1 MTDYSNQQITPVDIE
16 DEMRTAYIDYAMSVI
31 ISRALPDVR
40 DGLKPVHR
48 RVLYSMDELGVGA
61 GKPFKKSAR
70 IVGDCFIAGTMV
82 STPQG
87 LLPIENLQV
96 GDEVYTQNNLRKIT
110 QLYIMPKQKLWE
122 VKTKNNQTNICTA
135 GQKFKVF
142 TSDLQFVWKEAKDL
156 QAGDLIVCRE
166 IKTEPKLVEVF
177 DNQVLTNQNNEPT
190 KLLIDEIYFS
200 EITSVKETYEDITY
214 DIQVETDHEF
224 IANGMLVHN
233 CLGKYHPHGDASVYD
248 TLVRLAQE
256 WSMRY
261 LLVDGQG
268 NFGSVDGDSAAS
280 MRYCVVG
287 DTRIKTNQGL
297 LKIQDLIQNSA
308 LNSETDLHLKVLS
321 LHKIQNQTSKFF
333 NSGKHPVYQLVT
345 EEGFK
350 LAGTAN
356 HPVLVFTKD
365 AEGKP
370 LYAWKLL
377 EKIEKGDKIII
388 DRTQSV
394 LNEKELT
401 ETEKNWAIIA
411 GCLISEG
418 FISEKRLGF
427 NNTDQKYYQDFVE
440 AYRVNVGNKFY
451 DYARTLKSGK
461 PIYEFDVQNLSEFIQ
476 SPLYAD
482 LVGLK
487 SGEKRIPEYIF
498 QASKPAQR
506 IFLQYLFEGDGSISL
521 VRDTTLCLQYCTQSR
536 QLAEDVQL
544 LLLEFGVIGKV
555 SPCKERNEFKVAIG
569 GFHNIQKFY
578 ENINFA
584 SQKIEKFKQLFEN
597 EQLRREQEN
606 PKYQLTA
613 DYIPYIADYIRQYDR
628 QATGKYNYFLAKKNF
643 DRYERIDSYLPEILT
658 TINNENLKKL
668 FQELIAD
675 RYYFATVA
683 QCEQLTEEAI
693 VYSVKVESECHSF
706 VANGLINHNTEARL
720 QRISEELLADLNK
733 DTVDFQPN
741 FDDSLQEPS
750 VLPCKVP
757 NLLINGTSGIAVG
770 MATNMAPHNLTES
783 IEGVIAY
790 LENPEITIRELMNYI
805 PAPDF
810 PTGGTIYGLNGV
822 RNAYET
828 GRGRVVMR
836 AKADF
841 QESKTGKAQIIVTE
855 IPYQVNKAQ
864 MIERTWELVQE
875 KKIEGISEIRD
886 ESDREGMRIVYD
898 LRKDAV
904 PMVVLNQLYN
914 YTALQS
920 SFGINNV
927 ALVKGR
933 PQTLNLKEMIH
944 YFVEHRHDVVYRRTA
959 FELKEAQ
966 ARQHILAGLL
976 IALDHLDEVIALIR
990 ASQDAEN
997 AKVGLMEKFGLSEI
1011 QAKAIL
1017 EMRLQRL
1024 TALERDKIVKEY
1036 EEITALIIKLEA
1048 ILADKGLRAEIIK
1061 NELLEMKQKYGD
1073 KRRSEIMRDV
1083 DGEEFSDEDMIQNE
1097 QAVIS
1102 ISHEGYIKRTSLN
1115 EYRTQG
1121 RGGVGSRG
1129 TSKGEDFTEH
1139 LFVASLLDY
1148 ILIFTE
1154 SGQVYWLKV
1163 YKIPEAGKTARGRA
1177 IQNLVQM
1184 DKEDKVRA
1192 VVKVSNLKDPDYL
1205 ENHYLV
1211 MCTEKGVIKKTTLE
1225 AFSRPRQ
1232 NGIRAISFQEG
1243 EDDRLLNVELT
1254 DGNADI
1260 IIAIRSGRAIRFHE
1274 DAVRSMGRVA
1284 YGVRGI
1290 TLDDETDIV
1299 VGMVC
1304 IDKPEL
1310 DLLVVSE
1317 NGYGKRSA
1325 LEDYRITNRGG
1336 KGIKTLQVTE
1346 KTGKLVAIQAVT
1358 DKDDLMIIN
1367 KSGMVIRMA
1376 VSDMRVMG
1384 RATQGVRLIR
1394 LQEDDTITS
1403 ITKIEIEE
1411 SVENEVVSDEITPTI
1426 EGIIEE
1432 NPHHLNGKAEDDEV
1446 VE

>member
-70 IVGDCFIAGTMV
+70 IVGDCFVAGTMV
-82 STPQG
+82 STPKG
-87 LLPIENLQV
+87 LIPIENLQV
-96 GDEVYTQNNLRKIT
+96 GDEVYTQNTMRKIT
-110 QLYIMPKQKLWE
+110 HLYIMPKQKLWE

-142 TSDLQFVWKEAKDL
+142 TNDLQFVWKEAKDL
-156 QAGDLIVCRE
+156 QAGDLVVCRE
-166 IKTEPKLVEVF
+166 IKLQPELIEVS
-177 DNQVLTNQNNEPT
+177 DNQLVIIRNNNSNS
-190 KLLIDEIYFS
+190 LLIDEIYYS
-200 EITSVKETYEDITY
+200 EITSAKETYEDITY

-280 MRYCVVG
+280 MRY
-287 DTRIKTNQGL
+287 
-297 LKIQDLIQNSA
+297 
-308 LNSETDLHLKVLS
+308 
-321 LHKIQNQTSKFF
+321 
-333 NSGKHPVYQLVT
+333 
-345 EEGFK
+345 
-350 LAGTAN
+350 
-356 HPVLVFTKD
+356 
-365 AEGKP
+365 
-370 LYAWKLL
+370 
-377 EKIEKGDKIII
+377 
-388 DRTQSV
+388 
-394 LNEKELT
+394 
-401 ETEKNWAIIA
+401 
-411 GCLISEG
+411 
-418 FISEKRLGF
+418 
-427 NNTDQKYYQDFVE
+427 
-440 AYRVNVGNKFY
+440 
-451 DYARTLKSGK
+451 
-461 PIYEFDVQNLSEFIQ
+461 
-476 SPLYAD
+476 
-482 LVGLK
+482 
-487 SGEKRIPEYIF
+487 
-498 QASKPAQR
+498 
-506 IFLQYLFEGDGSISL
+506 
-521 VRDTTLCLQYCTQSR
+521 
-536 QLAEDVQL
+536 
-544 LLLEFGVIGKV
+544 
-555 SPCKERNEFKVAIG
+555 
-569 GFHNIQKFY
+569 
-578 ENINFA
+578 
-584 SQKIEKFKQLFEN
+584 
-597 EQLRREQEN
+597 
-606 PKYQLTA
+606 
-613 DYIPYIADYIRQYDR
+613 
-628 QATGKYNYFLAKKNF
+628 
-643 DRYERIDSYLPEILT
+643 
-658 TINNENLKKL
+658 
-668 FQELIAD
+668 
-675 RYYFATVA
+675 
-683 QCEQLTEEAI
+683 
-693 VYSVKVESECHSF
+693 
-706 VANGLINHNTEARL
+706 TEARL

-770 MATNMAPHNLTES
+770 MATNMAPHNLSES
-783 IEGVIAY
+783 IDGVIAY
-790 LENPEITIRELMNYI
+790 LENPEITVRELMNHI

-836 AKADF
+836 AKAEF

-914 YTALQS
+914 YTSLQS

-933 PQTLNLKEMIH
+933 PHTLNLKELIH

-997 AKVGLMEKFGLSEI
+997 AKTGLMEKFGLSEI

-1036 EEITALIIKLEA
+1036 EEITALIIKLEE
-1048 ILADKGLRAEIIK
+1048 ILADKLLRAEIIK
-1061 NELLEMKQKYGD
+1061 AELVEMKQKYGD
-1073 KRRSEIMRDV
+1073 KRRTEIMRDV

-1163 YKIPEAGKTARGRA
+1163 YKVPEAGKTARGRA

-1192 VVKVSNLKDPDYL
+1192 VVNVSNLKDPDYL

-1254 DGNADI
+1254 DGNADV

-1274 DAVRSMGRVA
+1274 NAVRSMGRVA

-1290 TLDDETDIV
+1290 TLDDENDIV

-1304 IDKPEL
+1304 IDRPEL

-1346 KTGKLVAIQAVT
+1346 KTGRLVAIQAVT

-1394 LQEDDTITS
+1394 LQDDDTITS
-1403 ITKIEIEE
+1403 VTKIEIEE
-1411 SVENEVVSDEITPTI
+1411 SVENEAIMDENTPTI
-1426 EGIIEE
+1426 ADVIDE
-1432 NPHHLNGKAEDDEV
+1432 NPPHLNGKAEEDEV
-1446 VE
+1446 NNS